1 MNTSSLKRVLF
12 VGQRPETVD
21 FSDPALPP
29 GFDVAQ
35 IRAGIAEGMRQ
46 MKDKGW
52 QADLL
57 LVKPDSSAASE
68 LEDQLQKVNY
78 HCVTIGGGIRLPA
91 KSLLLFEVLVNAVH
105 KAAPAAAIA
114 FNTSPQDTA
123 QAAGRWL

>member
-1 MNTSSLKRVLF
+1 MKTSSLKRVLF

-21 FSDPALPP
+21 FSDPAIPP
-29 GFDVAQ
+29 GFDAAK
-35 IRAGIAEGMRQ
+35 IRAGIAEGMQQ
-46 MKDKGW
+46 MMDQGW

-57 LVKPDSSAASE
+57 LVKPDSSATSE
-68 LEDQLQKVNY
+68 LEDQLRKVNY

-91 KSLLLFEVLVNAVH
+91 KSLLLFEALVNAVH
-105 KAAPAAAIA
+105 RVAPAAAIA